1 MDATRIPS
9 VNETNRVPGG
19 SMPVDR
25 SCDLSVG
32 VVVPVFNEGES
43 LDYYLS
49 RLYEVT
55 RARCPVVLVDG
66 GSTDSSVSIGQRY
79 FHTESTGRPN
89 RGEQLNRGARCLLTD
104 VVLFLH
110 ADTELPRG
118 FDLHIRRPLSDE
130 RLAGGCF
137 RLQFDDAHP
146 MLSAYSWFTRFRGR
160 LFHFGDQGFF
170 IRRETFSRMGGFSPL
185 PFLEDVDFLKRLK
198 NFGKFL
204 PLSVSVRT
212 SARRFRRRGVVR
224 QQLANIVL
232 VTLFELGVSAER
244 LAAAYPHLR

>member
-1 MDATRIPS
+1 
-9 VNETNRVPGG
+9 
-19 SMPVDR
+19 MPFDT

-32 VVVPVFNEGES
+32 VVVPVFNEAES

-66 GSTDSSVSIGQRY
+66 GSTDSSVSIGQGY
-79 FHTESTGRPN
+79 FQVESTGRPS
-89 RGEQLNRGARCLLTD
+89 RGAQLNHGARCLLTD
-104 VVLFLH
+104 VLLFLH
-110 ADTELPRG
+110 ADTELPQG
-118 FDLHIRRPLSDE
+118 FDLHIRRSLSDG
-130 RLAGGCF
+130 RVAGGCF
-137 RLQFDDAHP
+137 RLQFDDPHP
-146 MLSAYSWFTRFRGR
+146 MLSAYSWFTRFKGR

-170 IRRETFSRMGGFSPL
+170 IRRETFFRMGGFSPL

-198 NFGKFL
+198 NFGKFTPL
-204 PLSVSVRT
+204 PVSVRT